1 MYSPFSGNESL
12 TSGWHEEPQ
21 IRGTWSIL
29 SSCIITISLCVWAA
43 AHLNIPEYKK
53 HGWQFWRRLGWLIV
67 ELFAPEV
74 VYLSIL
80 KHLADNCK
88 QS

>member
-12 TSGWHEEPQ
+12 TSGWRDEPQ
-21 IRGTWSIL
+21 TRGTWSIL

-43 AHLNIPEYKK
+43 VHLNILAYEK

-67 ELFAPEV
+67 GLFAPEV
-74 VYLSIL
+74 VCITLLEDLMDNL
-80 KHLADNCK
+80 KQN
-88 QS
+88 